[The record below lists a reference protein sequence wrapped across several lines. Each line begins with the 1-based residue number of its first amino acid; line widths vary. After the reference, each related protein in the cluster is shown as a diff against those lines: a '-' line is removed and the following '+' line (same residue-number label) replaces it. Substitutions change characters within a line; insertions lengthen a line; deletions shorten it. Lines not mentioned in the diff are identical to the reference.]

1 MPPEKDSN
9 PSVAA
14 HRSGVADW
22 IILSLPGLI
31 WGASYL
37 FIADALGAIGPGGV
51 TFVRLVV
58 GFLTLSFFPSAR
70 KPVLRADWPKIVA
83 LGAFWMAFPLSMFPF
98 AERYVSSALTG
109 MLNGANPLFTAVV
122 AALITWK
129 LPSRR
134 VMTGITIG
142 MGGAVVIALPTLR
155 EGHST
160 VAGVGMI
167 LAALVSYGVALN
179 LASPLQQRNGAL
191 PVILRAQMVALVLV
205 APIGLRDVAH
215 IKWAPG
221 PLAALLALG
230 VLSTGIAFAIMSV
243 SAGIF
248 GATRASSAAF
258 LIPAE
263 ALVLGLIFRGEHVAP
278 LSVIGGAICV
288 AGALIMRSG
297 ATAGKRPQD
306 AAVLQ
311 PNPQMDKAAPPD
323 PELRPSESSP

>member
-1 MPPEKDSN
+1 MSGTN
-9 PSVAA
+9 HAGSQSPSSTSHSGRAA
-14 HRSGVADW
+14 W
-22 IILSLPGLI
+22 LILSLPGLI

-51 TFVRLVV
+51 TFVRLAV
-58 GFLTLSFFPSAR
+58 GFLTLSLFPSAR
-70 KPVLRADWPKIVA
+70 KPVLRSDWWKIVA

-109 MLNGANPLFTAVV
+109 MLNGANPLFTTTV
-122 AALITWK
+122 AAILAWK

-134 VMTGITIG
+134 VTVGIAIG
-142 MGGAVVIALPTLR
+142 MAGAVVIALSTLG
-155 EGHST
+155 EGRST

-191 PVILRAQMVALVLV
+191 PVILRAQLMALVLV
-205 APIGLRDVAH
+205 APIGLRDVFH
-215 IKWAPG
+215 VRWAPG

-230 VLSTGIAFAIMSV
+230 VLSTGVAFAIMAV
-243 SAGIF
+243 SAGRF

-263 ALVLGLIFRGEHVAP
+263 ALVLGVLFRGEHVAL
-278 LSVIGGAICV
+278 LSVIGGVVCV
-288 AGALIMRSG
+288 TGALIMRSE
-297 ATAGKRPQD
+297 TAVRKPSIGL
-306 AAVLQ
+306 AS
-311 PNPQMDKAAPPD
+311 APA
-323 PELRPSESSP
+323 E

>member
-1 MPPEKDSN
+1 MLQGIGLLMATETNSTTM
-9 PSVAA
+9 AA
-14 HRSGVADW
+14 GAERRSGAADW
-22 IILSLPGLI
+22 VILSLPGLI

-51 TFVRLVV
+51 TFVRLAV
-58 GFLTLSFFPSAR
+58 GFLTLLCFPSAR
-70 KPVLRADWPKIVA
+70 KSVLRSDWLKIVA

-122 AALITWK
+122 AALIAWK

-134 VMTGITIG
+134 VMTGIAIG
-142 MGGAVVIALPTLR
+142 MAGAVVIALPTLR

-191 PVILRAQMVALVLV
+191 PVILRAQLVALVLV

-230 VLSTGIAFAIMSV
+230 VLSTGIAFAIMSI
-243 SAGIF
+243 SAGKF

-263 ALVLGLIFRGEHVAP
+263 ALILGVIFRSEHVAWISI
-278 LSVIGGAICV
+278 LGGAVCV
-288 AGALIMRSG
+288 AGALIMRSS
-297 ATAGKRPQD
+297 P
-306 AAVLQ
+306 AAKKTV
-311 PNPQMDKAAPPD
+311 PVAA
-323 PELRPSESSP
+323 SSPAT

>member
-1 MPPEKDSN
+1 MANETTSN
-9 PSVAA
+9 TSAA
-14 HRSGVADW
+14 ARHSGAADW
-22 IILSLPGLI
+22 VILSLPGLI

-58 GFLTLSFFPSAR
+58 GFLTLSLFPSAR
-70 KPVLRADWPKIVA
+70 KPVLRSDWLKIIA

-109 MLNGANPLFTAVV
+109 MLNGANPLFTATV
-122 AALITWK
+122 AALIAWK

-134 VMTGITIG
+134 VMIGIAIG
-142 MGGAVVIALPTLR
+142 MAGALVIALPTLR
-155 EGHST
+155 EGRST

-191 PVILRAQMVALVLV
+191 PVILRAQLVALALV

-215 IKWAPG
+215 VRWAPG

-230 VLSTGIAFAIMSV
+230 VLSTGVAFAIMSI
-243 SAGIF
+243 SAGRF

-263 ALVLGLIFRGEHVAP
+263 ALVLGVIFRGEHVAGVSI
-278 LSVIGGAICV
+278 LGGAVCV
-288 AGALIMRSG
+288 AGALIMRSKP
-297 ATAGKRPQD
+297 AAKES
-306 AAVLQ
+306 AAV
-311 PNPQMDKAAPPD
+311 AA
-323 PELRPSESSP
+323 SSPAT